1 MVDIPIIGELPRK
14 KQHQADQEIVV
25 TETGHDRI
33 TEAFRIIRSNLDFM
47 LMGREGG
54 EEQKGVAIQFTST
67 MSGEGKSFVA
77 VNMALSLAHTGKKV
91 IAVDLDL
98 RKGRFS
104 EYAGIDSVS
113 NGASAYL
120 SGKLS
125 DLNQVVNKGVLGNA
139 NLDMIAVGAIPP
151 NPTNLLMSDNF
162 KRMIDDLKNS
172 YDYVIL
178 DTVPYNIIADAGLIN
193 RYVDLTIYVI
203 RDGKVDKR
211 YLEDIDKMNR
221 AKKIKNLT
229 ILIND
234 INIEGKHY
242 GYGAYGSYGYG
253 GYGNYGYG
261 YGYGYGSYDDDDK
274 KA

>member
-1 MVDIPIIGELPRK
+1 M
-14 KQHQADQEIVV
+14 
-25 TETGHDRI
+25 
-33 TEAFRIIRSNLDFM
+33 
-47 LMGREGG
+47 
-54 EEQKGVAIQFTST
+54 
-67 MSGEGKSFVA
+67 
-77 VNMALSLAHTGKKV
+77 
-91 IAVDLDL
+91 
-98 RKGRFS
+98 
-104 EYAGIDSVS
+104 
-113 NGASAYL
+113 
-120 SGKLS
+120 
-125 DLNQVVNKGVLGNA
+125 
-139 NLDMIAVGAIPP
+139 
-151 NPTNLLMSDNF
+151 
-162 KRMIDDLKNS
+162 
-172 YDYVIL
+172 
-178 DTVPYNIIADAGLIN
+178 
-193 RYVDLTIYVI
+193 DLTIYVI